1 MLEND
6 KLTENV
12 DRLEGSVAELE
23 QVEQELAQIANTD
36 NVDRLVY
43 VVSENKKINEKMKVG
58 RTALNGIYDNV
69 YMSFH
74 SFALTLSRSTLLDKF
89 K

>member
-58 RTALNGIYDNV
+58 TALNGI
-69 YMSFH
+69 
-74 SFALTLSRSTLLDKF
+74 L
-89 K
+89 